1 MRDAQSAADEAPARS
16 QCLQPPSPAQAEQ
29 RRYLRGLLL
38 RVAGMVAVMT
48 VVPFVIWRS
57 AMADSKTLDTAHDP
71 SAAASAGALKATL
84 AGGAAMSLGGLTA
97 SDAAMWGGLVLGV
110 AGFVL
115 QIILGIRRD
124 RREQR
129 EHEARMATQ
138 GFYDQG

>member
-38 RVAGMVAVMT
+38 A
-48 VVPFVIWRS
+48 
-57 AMADSKTLDTAHDP
+57 AHDP